1 VAQFDIHL
9 NPASRNARSRPFV
22 LDIQSNRYDYHPF
35 RLVVVLARRS
45 ALSEADVAR
54 SHLTPVFE
62 VDGGR
67 VFLNPFEITPV
78 PADRLGP
85 AIARL
90 EDEEDQRRVQK
101 ALDDVL
107 AHY

>member
-1 VAQFDIHL
+1 MAQFDIHP
-9 NPASRNARSRPFV
+9 NPVGRNARSRPFV
-22 LDIQSNRYDYHPF
+22 LDVQSNRYDYHPF

-45 ALSEADVAR
+45 ALSEADIAR

-62 VDGGR
+62 VEGER

-78 PADRLGP
+78 PVDRLGP

-90 EDEEDQRRVQK
+90 ADEDDQRRIQK
-101 ALDDVL
+101 AIDDVL
-107 AHY
+107 AHA